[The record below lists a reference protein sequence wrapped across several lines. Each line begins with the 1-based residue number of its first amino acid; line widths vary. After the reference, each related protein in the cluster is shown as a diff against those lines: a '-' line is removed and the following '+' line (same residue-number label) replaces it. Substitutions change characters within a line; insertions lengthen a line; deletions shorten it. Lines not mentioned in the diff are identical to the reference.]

1 MRRKMANSASGSV
14 KSETTWRTPRPVVPM
29 AFAMPTSSS
38 ASAVIDELPRVGRIT
53 FRRLTDG
60 LVERLEVIV
69 RFLAVLELF
78 KQGLI
83 DVDQAD
89 AFGEIELR
97 WLGEDGLDRDDAG
110 DRVRVAAG
118 AIDDYDG

>member
-1 MRRKMANSASGSV
+1 
-14 KSETTWRTPRPVVPM
+14 
-29 AFAMPTSSS
+29 
-38 ASAVIDELPRVGRIT
+38 
-53 FRRLTDG
+53 
-60 LVERLEVIV
+60 
-69 RFLAVLELF
+69 VLELF

-89 AFGEIELR
+89 AFGDIELR
-97 WLGEDGLDRDDAG
+97 WLGEDGLDRDDAA